1 MLCVQSFIDAG
12 RRPQFSGNTLILRNG
27 NRFVHLS
34 DESGNPT
41 SAGHEFE
48 QHTGEQL
55 PASGYQ
61 QQRPRREGNTETIML
76 RNGKR
81 AVSRRWDAA
90 QNKWIFTKA
99 GTEFYKR
106 LRRNFVIQIP
116 VTIKGV
122 RKDRSVYSIK
132 GLLPIDNIR
141 HYSSSN
147 GYRRRHADSQQ
158 KGQSINSGP
167 TSIRQ

>member
-1 MLCVQSFIDAG
+1 MSRVQAFIDAG
-12 RRPQFSGNTLILRNG
+12 QRPQYSCNRFILRNG
-27 NRFVHLS
+27 NRFVRLS

-48 QHTGEQL
+48 ARTGEPL

-61 QQRPRREGNTETIML
+61 AQRPRRQGNTETIAL
-76 RNGKR
+76 RSGKR
-81 AVSRRWDAA
+81 AVSRRWNAE
-90 QNKWIFTKA
+90 QNKWMFTKA

-116 VTIKGV
+116 VTIKGI

-132 GLLPIDNIR
+132 GLLPIEKQTLRLLRWI
-141 HYSSSN
+141 
-147 GYRRRHADSQQ
+147 
-158 KGQSINSGP
+158 
-167 TSIRQ
+167 